1 MGIKLSNNAFGTL
14 AASINSS
21 ATSITLTTGQG
32 ARFPTLGAGDYF
44 YATLVDTSNNL
55 EIVKCTARSTDVL
68 TVVRAQEGTTARAYN
83 TGDRL
88 EIRLTAATFIDAVNE
103 IGPTQV
109 SDELNSST
117 GYFDLPSGTT
127 AQRPG
132 SPAEGM
138 FRHNTDLDAVE
149 FYDSGVWKQVSA
161 SYNIDYL
168 VVAGGGGGGGAGGA
182 NSGAGGGGAGG
193 YTAVAN
199 YAVPSGTSFAVTVG
213 AGGAGGGA
221 FDRAGYNG
229 IDAAAG
235 GNSAFGALTTTIGGG
250 AAPNSNA
257 IYNGSIRNG
266 GSGAGGTGN
275 TSSSTGF
282 PGSGTAG
289 QGNAGGNSHY
299 GSGGSWYGAGGGGGA
314 SAVGANAST
323 TSELA
328 GAGGAGTTW
337 LDGVTYAGGGGGGAY
352 NTATFAAGGSGG
364 GGSGGGNGSTPGGN
378 GTANRGGG
386 GGGSAGRNGG
396 GSAQAGGNGGS
407 GVVIVRYAG
416 SQKGTGGTV
425 TSSGGYTYHTF
436 TSSGTFTA

>member
-1 MGIKLSNNAFGTL
+1 MGIKLSNNANATL
-14 AASINSS
+14 AAGINSS

-32 ARFPTLGAGDYF
+32 ARFPTLSGGDYF

-68 TVVRAQEGTTARAYN
+68 TVVRGQESTTARAYV
-83 TGDRL
+83 TGDRI
-88 EIRLTAATFIDAVNE
+88 EIRLTAQTFIDAVNE

-109 SDELNSST
+109 SDEANTST

-138 FRHNTDLDAVE
+138 FRHNNELDAVE
-149 FYDSGVWKQVSA
+149 FYDSGAWKQINA
-161 SYNIDYL
+161 SYPVDYL
-168 VVAGGGGGGGAGGA
+168 VVAGGGGGGGAGAG
-182 NSGAGGGGAGG
+182 NSGTGGGGAGG

-199 YAVPSGTSFAVTVG
+199 YALSSGTSFAITVG

-221 FDRAGYNG
+221 FDRAGFNG

-257 IYNGSIRNG
+257 IYNGAVRNG

-275 TSSSTGF
+275 TSSGTGF
-282 PGSGTAG
+282 PGSGTSG
-289 QGNAGGNSHY
+289 QGNAGGTSTYVGNY
-299 GSGGSWYGAGGGGGA
+299 GGGGGGGA
-314 SAVGANAST
+314 GAVGGSVSSGGVGAN
-323 TSELA
+323 
-328 GAGGAGTTW
+328 GGAGNTW
-337 LDGVTYAGGGGGGAY
+337 LDGVAYAGGGGGGTYASSS
-352 NTATFAAGGSGG
+352 FSSGGTGG
-364 GGSGGGNGSTPGGN
+364 GGVGGGNGSTPGGN
-378 GTANRGGG
+378 GTTNRGGG
-386 GGGSAGRNGG
+386 GGGTGG
-396 GSAQAGGNGGS
+396 GGASNQPGGS
-407 GVVIVRYAG
+407 GGSGIVIIRYAG
-416 SQKGTGGTV
+416 AQKGSGGTV